1 MLMNE
6 KCVSFPLSIDAT
18 VMKLIALIAM
28 TVDHIGYFI
37 LPEMPELR
45 IAGRLAYPIF
55 AYMIVEGC
63 EHTKNKLRYFLNV
76 LGVGLV
82 CSVAS
87 FLAEGSL
94 YQSIM
99 ITFACAILLIFAV
112 KYVEATSRLGGTL
125 RADAAK
131 LAAVLI
137 TVLVY
142 CIASGKITPDLQV
155 DYGFLGIATPV
166 LAALGQSKLQRLLL
180 FAVGLTLLAWSM
192 GGVQIFSLS
201 ALCLLALYNG
211 RRRCGVSFAKGFFYA
226 YYPLHLV
233 VIYGI
238 AQMT

>member
-6 KCVSFPLSIDAT
+6 KCVSFPLSINAT

-37 LPEMPELR
+37 LPEMAELR
-45 IAGRLAYPIF
+45 IVSRLAYPIF

-82 CSVAS
+82 CSAAS
-87 FLAEGSL
+87 FWAEGSL

-99 ITFACAILLIFAV
+99 ITFACAILLIFAIKHV
-112 KYVEATSRLGGTL
+112 VAASRIGCTL

-131 LAAVLI
+131 LAAVLL

-142 CIASGKITPDLQV
+142 CLASGKITPGLQV

-166 LAALGQSKLQRLLL
+166 LAALGQSRLQRLLL
-180 FAVGLTLLAWSM
+180 LGVGLALLSFSM
-192 GGVQIFSLS
+192 GGVQIFSLA

-211 RRRCGVSFAKGFFYA
+211 RRRYGAGIAKGVFYA
-226 YYPLHLV
+226 YYPLHLA

>member
-6 KCVSFPLSIDAT
+6 KCFSFPLSIDAT
-18 VMKLIALIAM
+18 VMKFIALVAM

-37 LPEMPELR
+37 LPDVAELR
-45 IAGRLAYPIF
+45 ILGRLAYPIF

-87 FLAEGSL
+87 FWTEGSL

-99 ITFACAILLIFAV
+99 ITFACAILLIFV
-112 KYVEATSRLGGTL
+112 MKYVEATSRLGGTL
-125 RADAAK
+125 QADAAK
-131 LAAVLI
+131 LAAVVV

-142 CIASGKITPDLQV
+142 CFASGKITPGLQV

-166 LAALGQSKLQRLLL
+166 LVALGQSRLQRLLL
-180 FAVGLTLLAWSM
+180 LGVGLTLLAVSM
-192 GGVQIFSLS
+192 GGVQIFSLAS
-201 ALCLLALYNG
+201 LCLLALYNG
-211 RRRCGVSFAKGFFYA
+211 RRRRGASLTKGFFYA
-226 YYPLHLV
+226 YYPLHLA